1 MTRISETN
9 LKPNGNRTDR
19 NNTIVHIHL
28 DDHYASNFMSLY
40 DKVFLCKAD
49 ITFFRYGFSQTYI
62 FYIYVMD
69 DGMDEQL
76 AKTHESYEKYIELRS
91 ESITKSDIHLSYAAA
106 GKFVNACRIME
117 KYLSEKNEW
126 DYGSFLIEDFDCKI
140 ISKEES
146 KKLNSEVVRKMFGYL

>member
-1 MTRISETN
+1 MARISETD
-9 LKPNGNRTDR
+9 LKLNGNRTERD
-19 NNTIVHIHL
+19 NTIVHIHL
-28 DDHYASNFMSLY
+28 DDHYASGFMSLY
-40 DKVFLCKAD
+40 DKVLLCKTD

-62 FYIYVMD
+62 FHIYVMD

-76 AKTHESYEKYIELRS
+76 VKAYESYESYTELRG

-146 KKLNSEVVRKMFGYL
+146 KKLNSEVLKKIFGYL